1 MSNEIVMLFQDGIK
15 KALTFSYD
23 DGTIHDRRFVALMNR
38 YGMKGTFNL
47 NSGIFGIKER
57 KMNNGVDTDF
67 SRVDEEEVA
76 ALYEG
81 HEISAHTSTH
91 PSLTEISIAAG
102 KEEVITDCKKL
113 EELAGYPITGFAY
126 PYGTY
131 NDKVEEMLSECGII
145 YARTVVSTEDF
156 ELPREFLEWHA
167 TCHHSTPRLMEL
179 AERFVKEEPAEARVF
194 YVWGHS
200 YEFSQ
205 KNNWDMIEDFFRYMK
220 ENSEGI
226 WFATN
231 REIADYTLAF
241 RKLEIS
247 SDGKIIYNPTE
258 MDLWYGL
265 NGQTYCIRSKEKKE
279 L

>member
-1 MSNEIVMLFQDGIK
+1 MNNEIVMLFQDGIK

-23 DGTIHDRRFVALMNR
+23 DGTIHDRRFVALMNQ
-38 YGMKGTFNL
+38 YGMRGTFNL
-47 NSGIFGIKER
+47 NSGIFGTRDHKIS
-57 KMNNGVDTDF
+57 NGIDTDF
-67 SRVDEEEVA
+67 SRIDEQEVK

-91 PSLTEISIAAG
+91 PSLTEISIEAG
-102 KEEVITDCKKL
+102 KEEVIKDCEKL
-113 EELAGYPITGFAY
+113 KALAGYSITGFAY

-131 NDKVEEMLSECGII
+131 NDKVEKMLDECGIT

-156 ELPREFLEWHA
+156 ELPQEFLEWHA
-167 TCHHSTPRLMEL
+167 TCHHDSPKLMEL
-179 AERFVKEEPAEARVF
+179 AERFVKEQPLEAKVF

-200 YEFSQ
+200 YEFTRE
-205 KNNWDMIEDFFRYMK
+205 NNWDMIENFFRYMK
-220 ENSEGI
+220 ENGEGI

-241 RKLEIS
+241 RKLELC
-247 SDGKIIYNPTE
+247 SDSKILLNPTE
-258 MDLWYGL
+258 LDLWYGI
-265 NGQTYCIRSKEKKE
+265 NGQTYCIRSGEKKE